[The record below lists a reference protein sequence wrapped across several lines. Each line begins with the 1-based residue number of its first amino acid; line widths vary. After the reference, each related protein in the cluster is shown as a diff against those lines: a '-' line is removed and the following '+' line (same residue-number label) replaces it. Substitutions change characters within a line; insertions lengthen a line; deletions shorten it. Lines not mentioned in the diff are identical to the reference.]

1 MQSLQIDEW
10 LNIGSCIISALSVIL
25 GFSDFLVMNTHEH
38 IGVTDIPFTKR
49 LFGILSIT
57 IDTFLRALSMAY
69 LMTFV
74 KAYILLLPLS
84 YFVLML
90 IIICIKRKSSK
101 CSHFGYSVLYTIL
114 SFGCSAWEGNRDK
127 NGEDK
132 WLKQKFKLRPISKT
146 VFTIVLIGFAV
157 YFRETTAPG
166 LLSND
171 PTNTKLTFNN
181 SSFNASSCENLCPND
196 DIGTFYTNQNQTEI
210 EVYCSNLQYQISP
223 NIHIGIWIAIGVLLA
238 LSWLE
243 FALEDCG
250 NWMPYRQLLEP
261 ISESDETQN
270 DPEVQP
276 VELQPLT

>member
-10 LNIGSCIISALSVIL
+10 LNIGSCVISALSVIL
-25 GFSDFLVMNTHEH
+25 GFSDFLTAAIHSNIDVA
-38 IGVTDIPFTKR
+38 DIPFTNK
-49 LFGILSIT
+49 LFGMLSIS

-101 CSHFGYSVLYTIL
+101 CDHFEFSVIYTIL
-114 SFGCSAWEGNRDK
+114 SFGCSAWEGRKNE
-127 NGEDK
+127 NGEDRN
-132 WLKQKFKLRPISKT
+132 LKLKFKLRPISKT

-196 DIGTFYTNQNQTEI
+196 YNGTFYNHQNQTCI
-210 EVYCSNLQYQISP
+210 P
-223 NIHIGIWIAIGVLLA
+223 NNVTEEKFRGI
-238 LSWLE
+238 
-243 FALEDCG
+243 
-250 NWMPYRQLLEP
+250 
-261 ISESDETQN
+261 
-270 DPEVQP
+270 
-276 VELQPLT
+276 